1 MKKKKLSGK
10 SARRTPSPAP
20 QNIATTPA
28 NGDATSND
36 EKKLTEIATSSTSE
50 QAPVSTTEPAP
61 ARSSFPIVGI
71 GASAGGLAAF
81 EAFFANMPAD
91 TESGIAFVL
100 VQHLDPGHK
109 SILTDLLQRYT
120 KMQVFEVED
129 GMTIHPN
136 CAYIIP
142 PNKDMAI
149 MRDQLHLLEPAAPRG
164 LRLPI
169 DFFFRSLAQD
179 RGEQAICIVLSG
191 AGTDGTLGLRAI
203 KEVGGMAM
211 VQSPESAGY
220 DGMPRSAVATGLAD
234 YVSPPKDMPK
244 QLIGYVQHIFGR
256 KKKGMGVVSP
266 DAGSWIQRILV
277 LLRSSSGH
285 DFSCYKQSTILR
297 RVERR
302 MAVHQIERIDQ
313 YVQYLRQHESEQ
325 LTLFREL
332 LIGVTGFFRDP
343 EAYQSLLENAV
354 NNLIANRPVGTQMR
368 VWTPGCSTGEEA
380 YSIAMLFQEQ
390 MEKAGRQFSL
400 QVFAT
405 DIDQVAIEK
414 ARVGLYPAN
423 IAADVTPERLARF
436 FVQESEDSY
445 RIKKNIRDSVV
456 FAEQDV
462 IKDPPFSKIDL
473 ISCRNLLIYM
483 QADLQRKVIPIFHY
497 ALNSGGFLLLG
508 SSESVGEFTNLF
520 EAIDRKWKLYLRKEV
535 VFPHGV
541 VIEMPVQAAAFAA
554 TAAER
559 AEQKGKKVNVREV
572 TERALLADYAPTC
585 VTVSPHGEI
594 LFVYGR
600 TGKYLELPPGE
611 INVNILRTAREGLRP
626 ELATALRKAVT
637 GKKSVRYDGLTVK
650 TNGDT
655 EQVNLIVKPADVFS
669 AETGT
674 LLVIFEP
681 VAPARAA
688 KPKKPRPIEETRS
701 ERDRHIAALERE
713 LRVKEEYLQTT
724 IEELETANEELKSTN
739 EELQSTNEELQ
750 STNEELETSKEEL
763 QSVNEE
769 LVTVNTELQQK
780 IEDLSRANN
789 DMNNL
794 LAGTGIG
801 TIFVDHAQCIQRFT
815 PAVTRLIPLMQGD
828 IGRPLEHFAGNLLNT
843 DNLHADIQTVLDNLT
858 PREAEAQTKDGQWY
872 LLRILPYR
880 TLENVIEGAV
890 LTFFEITEQKKLQET
905 LRISEEKFA
914 AAFSTNPLPLS
925 VVTLDGRYVEVNQT
939 FCNLFGYTRDE
950 LLGKTSSELGI
961 TDPQIHS
968 KRLRDI
974 DNAGGTLCFEVEA
987 RSRDGKSFTF
997 LSTVE
1002 TVILN
1007 GVPHRI
1013 ATNVDITAR
1022 KQDEDSLRRLA
1033 IVLRD
1038 ANDAITVHNLQ
1049 GHVLAWNQAAEKMYG
1064 WSEAE
1069 ALTMNIREIVPMDKR
1084 EEAIAYAEKLTRGEL
1099 VETFDTQRVTKAGH
1113 VLDVR
1118 LTVTALMDA
1127 QGKPYAVA
1135 TTERKIAR

>member
-1 MKKKKLSGK
+1 
-10 SARRTPSPAP
+10 
-20 QNIATTPA
+20 
-28 NGDATSND
+28 
-36 EKKLTEIATSSTSE
+36 
-50 QAPVSTTEPAP
+50 
-61 ARSSFPIVGI
+61 
-71 GASAGGLAAF
+71 
-81 EAFFANMPAD
+81 MPAD
-91 TESGIAFVL
+91 TEGGIAFVI

-109 SILTDLLQRYT
+109 SILTDLVQRYT

-129 GMTIHPN
+129 GMTVEPN

-142 PNKDMAI
+142 PNKDMALLH
-149 MRDQLHLLEPAAPRG
+149 DKLHLIEPAAPRG

-211 VQSPESAGY
+211 VQNPESAGY

-234 YVSPPKDMPK
+234 YVLPPKDMPK

-256 KKKGMGVVSP
+256 KKKGGAAIPVDVN
-266 DAGSWIQRILV
+266 SWIQRILV

-302 MAVHQIERIDQ
+302 MAVHQIERIEQ
-313 YVQYLRQHESEQ
+313 YVQYLRQNEIEQ

-343 EAYQSLLENAV
+343 EAYGVLLEGAINKLLAD
-354 NNLIANRPVGTQMR
+354 RPVGTQLR

-390 MEKAGRQFSL
+390 MEHSGRQFNL

-405 DIDQVAIEK
+405 DIDQTAIEK

-423 IAADVTPERLARF
+423 IAADVTPERLGRF
-436 FVQESEDSY
+436 FIREGDDAFRV
-445 RIKKNIRDSVV
+445 KKSIRDVLV

-473 ISCRNLLIYM
+473 LTCRNLLIYM
-483 QADLQRKVIPIFHY
+483 QAELQRKVIPIFHY
-497 ALNSGGFLLLG
+497 ALNPGGFLFLG

-535 VFPHGV
+535 AFPHGV
-541 VIEMPVQAAAFAA
+541 AVEMPVHVPPAARIEAK
-554 TAAER
+554 ER
-559 AEQKGKKVNVREV
+559 KVNAREV
-572 TERALLADYAPTC
+572 TERTLLTDYAPAC
-585 VTVSPHGEI
+585 VTVNSHGEI
-594 LFVYGR
+594 LYVHGR
-600 TGKYLELPPGE
+600 TGKYLELTTGE
-611 INVNILRTAREGLRP
+611 MSANILRAAREGLRL
-626 ELATALRKAVT
+626 ELATALRKVVT
-637 GKKSVRYDGLTVK
+637 GKKQIRYDGLTVK

-655 EQVNLIVKPADVFS
+655 ERVNLIVKPADVFS
-669 AETGT
+669 VETGT

-681 VAPARAA
+681 AGPTRAPARPA
-688 KPKKPRPIEETRS
+688 KGKKPTPVEEVGTRS
-701 ERDRHIAALERE
+701 NQHIAALERE

-724 IEELETANEELKSTN
+724 VEELETANEELKSTN

-801 TIFVDHAQCIQRFT
+801 TIFLDHQQNILRFT
-815 PAVTRLIPLMQGD
+815 PAVTRIIPLQASD
-828 IGRPLEHFAGNLLNT
+828 VGRPLEHFSSNVTNVENL
-843 DNLHADIQTVLDNLT
+843 ASDIRAVLDLLT
-858 PREAEAQTKDGQWY
+858 PHEAEVQTKDGHWY
-872 LLRILPYR
+872 LMRILPYR
-880 TLENVIEGAV
+880 TLENVIEGVV
-890 LTFFEITEQKKLQET
+890 LTFCEITEQKRLQEA
-905 LRISEEKFA
+905 LRNTESA
-914 AAFSTNPLPLS
+914 L
-925 VVTLDGRYVEVNQT
+925 
-939 FCNLFGYTRDE
+939 
-950 LLGKTSSELGI
+950 
-961 TDPQIHS
+961 
-968 KRLRDI
+968 
-974 DNAGGTLCFEVEA
+974 
-987 RSRDGKSFTF
+987 
-997 LSTVE
+997 
-1002 TVILN
+1002 
-1007 GVPHRI
+1007 
-1013 ATNVDITAR
+1013 
-1022 KQDEDSLRRLA
+1022 RLA
-1033 IVLRD
+1033 VVLRD
-1038 ANDAITVHNLQ
+1038 ANDAITAHDLQ
-1049 GHVLAWNQAAEKMYG
+1049 GRILAWNPMAEKLYG
-1064 WSEAE
+1064 WSEAD
-1069 ALTMNIREIVPMDKR
+1069 ALAMNIREIVPMDKR
-1084 EEAIAYAEKLTRGEL
+1084 AESIAYAEKLARGEP
-1099 VETFDTQRVTKAGH
+1099 VEAFETQRVTKAGQT
-1113 VLDVR
+1113 LDVR
-1118 LTVTALMDA
+1118 LTVTVLVDA

-1135 TTERKIAR
+1135 TTERNVTT

>member
-1 MKKKKLSGK
+1 M
-10 SARRTPSPAP
+10 T
-20 QNIATTPA
+20 
-28 NGDATSND
+28 
-36 EKKLTEIATSSTSE
+36 
-50 QAPVSTTEPAP
+50 AP
-61 ARSSFPIVGI
+61 AQTFEVSETSKVSESAPSFPVVGI
-71 GASAGGLAAF
+71 GASAGGLAAL
-81 EAFFANMPAD
+81 EGFFANMPAD
-91 TESGIAFVL
+91 TEGGIAFVI

-109 SILTDLLQRYT
+109 SILTDLVQRYT

-129 GMTIHPN
+129 GMTVEPN

-142 PNKDMAI
+142 PNKDMALLH
-149 MRDQLHLLEPAAPRG
+149 DKLHLIEPAAPRG

-211 VQSPESAGY
+211 VQNPESAGY

-234 YVSPPKDMPK
+234 YVLPPKDMPK

-256 KKKGMGVVSP
+256 KKKGGAAIPVDVN
-266 DAGSWIQRILV
+266 SWIQRILV

-302 MAVHQIERIDQ
+302 MAVHQIERIEQ
-313 YVQYLRQHESEQ
+313 YVQYLRQNEIEQ

-343 EAYQSLLENAV
+343 EAYGVLLEGAINKLLAD
-354 NNLIANRPVGTQMR
+354 RPVGTQLR

-390 MEKAGRQFSL
+390 MEHSGRQFNL

-405 DIDQVAIEK
+405 DIDQTAIEK

-423 IAADVTPERLARF
+423 IAADVTPERLGRF
-436 FVQESEDSY
+436 FIREGDDAFRV
-445 RIKKNIRDSVV
+445 KKSIRDVLV

-473 ISCRNLLIYM
+473 LTCRNLLIYM
-483 QADLQRKVIPIFHY
+483 QAELQRKVIPIFHY
-497 ALNSGGFLLLG
+497 ALNPGGFLFLG

-535 VFPHGV
+535 AFPHGV
-541 VIEMPVQAAAFAA
+541 AVEMPVHVPPAARIEAK
-554 TAAER
+554 ER
-559 AEQKGKKVNVREV
+559 KVNAREV
-572 TERALLADYAPTC
+572 TERTLLTDYAPAC
-585 VTVSPHGEI
+585 VTVNSHGEI
-594 LFVYGR
+594 LYVHGR
-600 TGKYLELPPGE
+600 TGKYLELTTGE
-611 INVNILRTAREGLRP
+611 MSANILRAAREGLRL
-626 ELATALRKAVT
+626 ELATALRKVVT
-637 GKKSVRYDGLTVK
+637 GKKQIRYDGLTVK

-655 EQVNLIVKPADVFS
+655 ERVNLIVKPADVFS
-669 AETGT
+669 VETGT

-681 VAPARAA
+681 AGPTRAPARPA
-688 KPKKPRPIEETRS
+688 KGKKPTPVEEVGTRS
-701 ERDRHIAALERE
+701 NQHIAALERE

-724 IEELETANEELKSTN
+724 VEELETANEELKSTN

-801 TIFVDHAQCIQRFT
+801 TIFLDHQQNILRFT
-815 PAVTRLIPLMQGD
+815 PAVTRIIPLQASD
-828 IGRPLEHFAGNLLNT
+828 VGRPLEHFSSNVTNVENL
-843 DNLHADIQTVLDNLT
+843 ASDIRAVLDLLT
-858 PREAEAQTKDGQWY
+858 PHEAEVQTKDGHWY
-872 LLRILPYR
+872 LMRILPYR
-880 TLENVIEGAV
+880 TLENVIEGVV
-890 LTFFEITEQKKLQET
+890 LTFCEITEQKRLQEA
-905 LRISEEKFA
+905 LRNTESA
-914 AAFSTNPLPLS
+914 L
-925 VVTLDGRYVEVNQT
+925 
-939 FCNLFGYTRDE
+939 
-950 LLGKTSSELGI
+950 
-961 TDPQIHS
+961 
-968 KRLRDI
+968 
-974 DNAGGTLCFEVEA
+974 
-987 RSRDGKSFTF
+987 
-997 LSTVE
+997 
-1002 TVILN
+1002 
-1007 GVPHRI
+1007 
-1013 ATNVDITAR
+1013 
-1022 KQDEDSLRRLA
+1022 RLA
-1033 IVLRD
+1033 VVLRD
-1038 ANDAITVHNLQ
+1038 ANDAITAHDLQ
-1049 GHVLAWNQAAEKMYG
+1049 GRILAWNPMAEKLYG
-1064 WSEAE
+1064 WSEAD
-1069 ALTMNIREIVPMDKR
+1069 ALAMNIREIVPMDKR
-1084 EEAIAYAEKLTRGEL
+1084 AESIAYAEKLARGEP
-1099 VETFDTQRVTKAGH
+1099 VEAFETQRVTKAGQT
-1113 VLDVR
+1113 LDVR
-1118 LTVTALMDA
+1118 LTVTVLVDA

-1135 TTERKIAR
+1135 TTERNVTT